1 MILEPAKED
10 TVPSFTTTLLLNGNN
25 VGIEVPEDVVESFG
39 AGKRVPVIVTIK
51 GYSYASTIAVMGGQ
65 YLVGVAAVHREAAG
79 VAGGETHDVTLTH
92 DTSARDTPV
101 PDDLADALAAAGLRA
116 TFDALAPSH
125 RKEHVRS
132 VTEAKAEATRQR
144 RIEKVVAA
152 LS

>member
-10 TVPSFTTTLLLNGNN
+10 AMPSFTTTLLLNGTN
-25 VGIEVPEDVVESFG
+25 VGIAVPEEVVESFG
-39 AGKRVPVIVTIK
+39 AGKRVPVVVTIN
-51 GYSYASTIAVMGGQ
+51 GYSYPSTIAVMGGQ

-79 VAGGETHDVTLTH
+79 VAGGETHEVTLTH

-101 PDDLADALAAAGLRA
+101 PDDLAEALAAAGVREK
-116 TFDALAPSH
+116 FDALAPSH

-144 RIEKVVAA
+144 RIEKVVTA